1 MKNVIDYR
9 LHEKCNRLHEKC
21 NRLQP
26 ITITPCLLYGHYIIN
41 TSQSTSKLVSHL
53 INRLTDSWNTVV
65 VTKQAPSKK
74 PVDWEVCIEV
84 NLLIRL

>member
-1 MKNVIDYR
+1 MY
-9 LHEKCNRLHEKC
+9 EKHHPNEYAG
-21 NRLQP
+21 P
-26 ITITPCLLYGHYIIN
+26 YIIGLAFLPFRF
-41 TSQSTSKLVSHL
+41 SF
-53 INRLTDSWNTVV
+53 DSWNTVV